1 MVITSSVQ
9 GVLIPPS
16 QNMIYYALAAGGGL
30 SISELAEQLHVS
42 RMSVHDW
49 ERGKFTP
56 REGLV
61 SDLLALREAH
71 DRALDELADYHETQG
86 GIIELPAEPMPQ
98 GWYRAL
104 GARLLDQYPD
114 AMLEWAE

>member
-1 MVITSSVQ
+1 MRCGRCS
-9 GVLIPPS
+9 
-16 QNMIYYALAAGGGL
+16 
-30 SISELAEQLHVS
+30 
-42 RMSVHDW
+42 
-49 ERGKFTP
+49 
-56 REGLV
+56 
-61 SDLLALREAH
+61 
-71 DRALDELADYHETQG
+71 DELADYHETQG

>member
-1 MVITSSVQ
+1 MAISPAEVSATRH
-9 GVLIPPS
+9 LI
-16 QNMIYYALAAGGGL
+16 GL

-104 GARLLDQYPD
+104 GARLLDQHPD

>member
-1 MVITSSVQ
+1 MTISPAEVSATRH
-9 GVLIPPS
+9 LI
-16 QNMIYYALAAGGGL
+16 GL
-30 SISELAEQLHVS
+30 SISEFAEQLHVS
-42 RMSVHDW
+42 RTSVHDW

-86 GIIELPAEPMPQ
+86 GTIELPAEPMPQ